1 MIFIFGYL
9 LLNFFVIYTDCP
21 VWNYDGS
28 STYQADGS
36 NSDIYLHPVALYK
49 DPFLRDQNNVLV
61 LCDTYNHER
70 IPTGHYIL
78 NCTAIDL
85 YKLLTTIYMVISKN
99 VYGNSGDNQ

>member
-78 NCTAIDL
+78 KRGKKGFITLEAANKESTPTVRSVL
-85 YKLLTTIYMVISKN
+85 
-99 VYGNSGDNQ
+99 